1 MSGETPLRAVRA
13 LLFTGI
19 CVVLAL
25 VGHVATSTSAV
36 PWWAPVGAGV
46 LIGAI
51 SWAAAGERRG
61 LLVIGG
67 GLLLAQGA
75 LHTLFTRTGKPPA
88 AAPTAEQIEAA
99 WLRLLMC
106 GDLVNAGPSRTAAEL
121 LRGMRL
127 DPTLALRPPGGDAPS
142 IPGLTGT
149 TGTGMAGM
157 HHGGGGGGYAMLT
170 AHVLVAS
177 LCAVWLWHGERAVF
191 RLVALAAP
199 YLLDVL
205 RFLPAPVNPPEPPRP
220 PALRVIPPTPPRV
233 VCRPLSR
240 RGPPVAVST

>member
-1 MSGETPLRAVRA
+1 VRA
-13 LLFTGI
+13 FLFTGI

-36 PWWAPVGAGV
+36 PWWAPAGAGA

-51 SWAAAGERRG
+51 SWAAAGRARG

-67 GLLLAQGA
+67 GLLVAQGG
-75 LHTLFTRTGKPPA
+75 LHTLFSRTGK
-88 AAPTAEQIEAA
+88 APTPPPTPEQIEAA
-99 WLRLLMC
+99 WLRLLLC
-106 GDLVNAGPSRTAAEL
+106 PDPVNTGPSHTAAEL

-127 DPTLALRPPGGDAPS
+127 DPTLALRPPGGDAPT

-149 TGTGMAGM
+149 TSTGMAGM
-157 HHGGGGGGYAMLT
+157 HHGGAGGGYAMLT
-170 AHVLVAS
+170 AHVLVAV

-199 YLLDVL
+199 FLLDLL
-205 RFLPAPVNPPEPPRP
+205 RFLPAPITPPEPPRP
-220 PALRVIPPTPPRV
+220 PTRRVVPPAPPRV

>member
-1 MSGETPLRAVRA
+1 MSGGSPLRAVRA
-13 LLFTGI
+13 FLFTGI

-25 VGHVATSTSAV
+25 VGHVATSASAV
-36 PWWAPVGAGV
+36 PWWAPTGACA
-46 LIGAI
+46 LIGAV
-51 SWAAAGERRG
+51 SWAAAGRRRG
-61 LLVIGG
+61 LFVIGG

-75 LHTLFTRTGKPPA
+75 LHTLFSRTGRPPA
-88 AAPTAEQIEAA
+88 AAPTPEQIEAA

-106 GDLVNAGPSRTAAEL
+106 PDPVNSGPSHTAAEL

-127 DPTLALRPPGGDAPS
+127 DPTLASRPPGGDSPA

-157 HHGGGGGGYAMLT
+157 HHGGSGGYAMLT
-170 AHVLVAS
+170 AHVLVAV

-191 RLVALAAP
+191 RLLALAAP
-199 YLLDVL
+199 FLLDVL
-205 RFLPAPVNPPEPPRP
+205 RFLPAPIAPPEPPRP
-220 PALRVIPPTPPRV
+220 VARRVIPPTPPRV